1 MDENLIKRHF
11 TDEWAQIVFRVKPAA
26 DGPDY
31 RTNFIREIAPRL
43 DVDDL
48 FVADAVPYTEQQLQF
63 EVMNGDTDKVNSQ
76 SIVVL
81 FLLVNVFLGLI
92 GRRSE
97 IALRLAM
104 GSTKNQVFRLLAG
117 EGLLLLALVTIPAMI
132 ICYNIGIAE
141 FTIGRTELIS
151 TWPVEWSFVRFLLGS
166 LAAWFLIALMV
177 MVGIWFPE
185 PQAMKIQPA
194 EALHEE

>member
-76 SIVVL
+76 AIVVL

-92 GRRSE
+92 GTFWFRTRRRRSE

-117 EGLLLLALVTIPAMI
+117 RRIIVAGISNNTCHDYLL
-132 ICYNIGIAE
+132 
-141 FTIGRTELIS
+141 
-151 TWPVEWSFVRFLLGS
+151 
-166 LAAWFLIALMV
+166 
-177 MVGIWFPE
+177 
-185 PQAMKIQPA
+185 
-194 EALHEE
+194 